1 MILFSRPNHWEK
13 NVFFLRVRTDAS
25 IFFFSLLLLLLLLLY
40 LLFCSCSRHPVHPG
54 GPGTYDDLPVP
65 FLGPKSG
72 TIVFCPSAA
81 TATNTSPVAA

>member
-1 MILFSRPNHWEK
+1 MTKHALLI
-13 NVFFLRVRTDAS
+13 
-25 IFFFSLLLLLLLLLY
+25 SLLLLLLLILLVVVEISLLLLLLY